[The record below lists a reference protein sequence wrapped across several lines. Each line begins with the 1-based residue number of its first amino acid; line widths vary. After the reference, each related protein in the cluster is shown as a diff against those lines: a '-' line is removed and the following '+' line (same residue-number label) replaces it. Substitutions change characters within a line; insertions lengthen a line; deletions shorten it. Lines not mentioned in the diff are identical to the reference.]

1 MFRNWNFLYSTD
13 FLRRTQNLK
22 KISKLIWIGM
32 FLQIF
37 VASLEDLN
45 FSKWNKILSNP
56 LMCYRGLSKP
66 PLFPHRK
73 IFQLY
78 WAIYCKIFNVLKKIL
93 QLRISKYSDLPD
105 NRAVNLIIFW
115 NFFPKRFFFLNN
127 WKKNPPKMKKEFLCT
142 QLLGPT

>member
-22 KISKLIWIGM
+22 KFSELIWIGM

-45 FSKWNKILSNP
+45 YTKLNKISSNP

-66 PLFPHRK
+66 PLFPRRK

-78 WAIYCKIFNVLKKIL
+78 WAIYCKIFNVLKMIL

-105 NRAVNLIIFW
+105 NRAVNLIIFLE
-115 NFFPKRFFFLNN
+115 FFSKTFFFLNN
-127 WKKNPPKMKKEFLCT
+127 RKKSPPKKSSYVHNY
-142 QLLGPT
+142 